1 MKLKKILAAVAAA
14 AVAVSTMALNA
25 FAADEYAA
33 TLGFSDSNW
42 TFQDWESSVQVTGD
56 GQYTLES
63 SLVAGAPDFLVFVV
77 DIGGMYADHPEASAV
92 LRQDALMSYA
102 SPQTGESVN
111 IYRTDDYSENNPIY
125 IIKGI
130 DADGNEFEKEIDAS
144 KINPNNCSYNEL
156 MVLNVETGHTSPK
169 DVIHAVAA
177 RDKVNIKSY
186 FDKKDYIS
194 YANEVMKDYKTLGN
208 WGSYLSINN
217 WIKSIMSYAFK
228 MN

>member
-1 MKLKKILAAVAAA
+1 MGIAGIASNTTAAETVNHAKNRRTNGDFNKT
-14 AVAVSTMALNA
+14 VMECVS
-25 FAADEYAA
+25 
-33 TLGFSDSNW
+33 
-42 TFQDWESSVQVTGD
+42 
-56 GQYTLES
+56 
-63 SLVAGAPDFLVFVV
+63 AGNHKV
-77 DIGGMYADHPEASAV
+77 S

-177 RDKVNIKSY
+177 RDKANIKSY